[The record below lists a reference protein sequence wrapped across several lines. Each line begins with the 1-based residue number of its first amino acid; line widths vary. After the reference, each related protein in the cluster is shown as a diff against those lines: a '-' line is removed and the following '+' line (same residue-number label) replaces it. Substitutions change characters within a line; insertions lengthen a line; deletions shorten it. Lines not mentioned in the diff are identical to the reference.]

1 MTNLLETPVRR
12 RSVLHGAAALLACG
26 FLPTRL
32 SAAVAAA
39 VDDYGVYTWTA
50 CVINCG
56 NRCPL
61 RVFSKEGKVIR
72 IETDNTIPDACSPR
86 QIRACLKGRSMRQR
100 LYSPE
105 RLKFPMKRVGKR
117 GEGKFER
124 ITWDQ
129 ALDEISARLKDT
141 IKKHTNESILL
152 MHGSGNYSLFNNRNC
167 TFRFFNLIGGNVGWY
182 SDYSAACIQNIW
194 PFMFGGFNYGAVRS
208 SNPGVGSYMSQIKNA
223 KLYVTF
229 GNNPA
234 VTRASGGG
242 QTWELAEA
250 LRLGK
255 TRMVVIDPI
264 RTDSLAGR
272 DAEWVPIR
280 PGTDAALAAGMAYVM
295 IKENLVDQ
303 AFLDKYCVGY
313 DEKTLP
319 KSAPKGSDYKSYIL
333 GNGADKT
340 PKTPEWASR
349 ITNVPVETIERLA
362 REIATTKPC
371 FISQGW
377 GPQRRMNGETQ
388 STSIAMLALL
398 TGQVGLPGTNTG
410 AREGDS
416 YGIDTGFPVG
426 KNPVKVSFPV
436 FLWPKA
442 ITDAK
447 SMTAKNSAVRGAD
460 HLTHN
465 IKFIWNTQGNTL
477 INQHGGINALRKIL
491 EDESL
496 VETIVVVDNQMTP
509 SAKFADYLLPD
520 TMNQEID
527 DLEADAYAVGDYNYL
542 VACPQAAKIEWDQR
556 PNWEIMREMA
566 KRFGVEDAYTE
577 GRTYKEWLRW
587 GYEETLKKA
596 QKLADAKKF
605 PSFDE
610 FWKQGVVKY
619 RMGDDS
625 GIVLKDFRE
634 DPVKHPL
641 PTPSGKIEIYSE
653 RLAEIARTWELP
665 KEKGQEIH
673 PIPQFIATKEMRGQ
687 GDPTEEKYPL
697 EVYGYHGAGRTHS
710 TYHNVP
716 WLRAAHPDLLMI
728 NPVDAKPRGIQ
739 TGDRVRI
746 FNDRG
751 EIEIPAFVTNRII
764 PHLVALPQGA
774 SYSPDEKGVDKGACI
789 NTLTMLD
796 ATPLAKGNP
805 SHTNLV
811 EVQKL

>member
-1 MTNLLETPVRR
+1 MSKKTLLETPVAR
-12 RSVLHGAAALLACG
+12 RSFLHASAIG
-26 FLPTRL
+26 FLAGFALTPVGR
-32 SAAVAAA
+32 AVAAA
-39 VDDYGVYTWTA
+39 VDDLETMSWTA

-56 NRCPL
+56 HRCPL
-61 RVFSKEGKVIR
+61 RCFSKNGRVIR
-72 IETDNTIPDACSPR
+72 IETDNTIPDGCTPR
-86 QIRACLKGRSMRQR
+86 QLRACLKGRSMRQR
-100 LYSPE
+100 IYSPD
-105 RLKFPMKRVGKR
+105 RLKYPMKRVGAR

-124 ITWDQ
+124 ISWDE
-129 ALDEISARLKDT
+129 ALKTVAEKLEHTVKTYGNESLYWQYCSAQQSLVNSRRAWWRLLNLMGGYLKYYGSYSTAQISASFPMT
-141 IKKHTNESILL
+141 YGGSPASYESE
-152 MHGSGNYSLFNNRNC
+152 
-167 TFRFFNLIGGNVGWY
+167 V
-182 SDYSAACIQNIW
+182 A
-194 PFMFGGFNYGAVRS
+194 
-208 SNPGVGSYMSQIKNA
+208 NA
-223 KLYVTF
+223 KLYVGF
-229 GNNPA
+229 GNNPS
-234 VTRASGGG
+234 VTRGSGAGKSY
-242 QTWELAEA
+242 QLTCA
-250 LRLGK
+250 LSGRNRPK
-255 TRMVVIDPI
+255 MIIIDPI
-264 RTDSLAGR
+264 YTDTAVGKA
-272 DAEWVPIR
+272 DEWIPIR
-280 PGTDAALAAGMAYVM
+280 PGTDAALVQAIAYEL
-295 IKENLVDQ
+295 IRNNWVDQ

-333 GNGADKT
+333 GEGADKT

-416 YGIDTGFPVG
+416 YGIDTGLPVG
-426 KNPVKVSFPV
+426 KNPVKVSFPI

-460 HLTHN
+460 HLSHN

-527 DLEADAYAVGDYNYL
+527 DLEADAYAVGDYNYI

-596 QKLADAKKF
+596 SKLADAKKF
-605 PSFDE
+605 PKFEE

-687 GDPTEEKYPL
+687 GDPTEEKFPL
-697 EVYGYHGAGRTHS
+697 ELYGYHGAGRTHS

-716 WLRAAHPDLLMI
+716 WLRAAHPDQLMI
-728 NPVDAKPRGIQ
+728 NPVDAEPRGIK
-739 TGDRVRI
+739 TGDRVRV
-746 FNDRG
+746 FNARG

-774 SYSPDEKGVDKGACI
+774 WYSPDEKGVDKGACV

>member
-1 MTNLLETPVRR
+1 MINRRDFLRSTALLG
-12 RSVLHGAAALLACG
+12 GAAG
-26 FLPTRL
+26 FTATPMSR
-32 SAAVAAA
+32 AVAAA
-39 VDDYGVYTWTA
+39 AADIESVTWSA
-50 CVINCG
+50 CSINCG
-56 NRCPL
+56 SRCLL
-61 RVFSKEGKVIR
+61 RCASKNGRVIR
-72 IETDNTIPDACSPR
+72 IETDNTGDAHAGVADGQFP
-86 QIRACLKGRSMRQR
+86 QVRACHRGRSIRQR

-124 ITWDQ
+124 ISWDQ

-194 PFMFGGFNYGAVRS
+194 PYMFGGFNYGAVRS

-242 QTWELAEA
+242 QTWELGEA

-255 TRMVVIDPI
+255 ARMVVIDPI
-264 RTDSLAGR
+264 RTDTLAGR

-295 IKENLVDQ
+295 IRENLVDQ

-333 GNGADKT
+333 GEGADKT

-416 YGIDTGFPVG
+416 YGIDTGLPVG
-426 KNPVKVSFPV
+426 KNPVKVSFPI

-460 HLTHN
+460 HLSHN

-527 DLEADAYAVGDYNYL
+527 DLEADAYAVGDYNYI
-542 VACPQAAKIEWDQR
+542 VACPQAAKIEWEQR
-556 PNWEIMREMA
+556 QNWEIMREMA

-587 GYEETLKKA
+587 GYEKTLKKA
-596 QKLADAKKF
+596 SKLDDAKKF
-605 PSFDE
+605 PKFEE

-687 GDPTEEKYPL
+687 GDPTEEKFPL
-697 EVYGYHGAGRTHS
+697 ELYGYHGAGRTHS

-716 WLRAAHPDLLMI
+716 WLRAAHPDQLMI
-728 NPVDAKPRGIQ
+728 NPVDAEPRGIK
-739 TGDRVRI
+739 TGDRVRV
-746 FNDRG
+746 FNARG

-774 SYSPDEKGVDKGACI
+774 WYSPDEKGVDKGACV

>member
-1 MTNLLETPVRR
+1 MINRRDFLRSTALLG
-12 RSVLHGAAALLACG
+12 GAAG
-26 FLPTRL
+26 FTATPMSR
-32 SAAVAAA
+32 AVAAA
-39 VDDYGVYTWTA
+39 AADIESVTWSV
-50 CVINCG
+50 CSINCG
-56 NRCPL
+56 SRCLL
-61 RVFSKEGKVIR
+61 RCASKNGRVIR
-72 IETDNTIPDACSPR
+72 IETDNTGDAHAGVADGQFP
-86 QIRACLKGRSMRQR
+86 QVRACHRGRSIRQR

-124 ITWDQ
+124 ISWDQ

-194 PFMFGGFNYGAVRS
+194 PYMFGGFNYGAVRS

-242 QTWELAEA
+242 QTWELGEA

-255 TRMVVIDPI
+255 ARMVVIDPI
-264 RTDSLAGR
+264 RTDTLAGR

-295 IKENLVDQ
+295 IRENLVDQ

-333 GNGADKT
+333 GEGADKT

-416 YGIDTGFPVG
+416 YGIDTGLPVG
-426 KNPVKVSFPV
+426 KNPVKVSFPI

-460 HLTHN
+460 HLSHN

-527 DLEADAYAVGDYNYL
+527 DLEADAYAVGDYNYI
-542 VACPQAAKIEWDQR
+542 VACPQAAKIEWEQR
-556 PNWEIMREMA
+556 QNWEIMREMA

-596 QKLADAKKF
+596 SKLDDAKKF
-605 PSFDE
+605 PKFEE

-687 GDPTEEKYPL
+687 GDPTEEKFPL
-697 EVYGYHGAGRTHS
+697 ELYGYHGAGRTHS

-716 WLRAAHPDLLMI
+716 WLRAAHPDQLMI
-728 NPVDAKPRGIQ
+728 NPVDAEPRGIK
-739 TGDRVRI
+739 TGDRVRV
-746 FNDRG
+746 FNARG

-774 SYSPDEKGVDKGACI
+774 WYSPDEKGVDKGACV

>member
-1 MTNLLETPVRR
+1 MINRRDFLRSTALLG
-12 RSVLHGAAALLACG
+12 GAAG
-26 FLPTRL
+26 FTATPMSR
-32 SAAVAAA
+32 AVAAA
-39 VDDYGVYTWTA
+39 AADIESVTWSV
-50 CVINCG
+50 CSINCG
-56 NRCPL
+56 SRCLL
-61 RVFSKEGKVIR
+61 RCVSKNGRVIR
-72 IETDNTIPDACSPR
+72 IETDNTGDAQAGVAEGQFP
-86 QIRACLKGRSMRQR
+86 QVRACHRGRSIRQR

-124 ITWDQ
+124 ISWDQ

-208 SNPGVGSYMSQIKNA
+208 NNPGVGSYMSQIKNA

-242 QTWELAEA
+242 QTWELGEA

-255 TRMVVIDPI
+255 ARMVVIDPI
-264 RTDSLAGR
+264 RTDTLAGR

-295 IKENLVDQ
+295 IRENLVDQ

-333 GNGADKT
+333 GEGADKT

-416 YGIDTGFPVG
+416 YGIDTGLPVG
-426 KNPVKVSFPV
+426 KNPVKVSFPI

-460 HLTHN
+460 HLSHN

-527 DLEADAYAVGDYNYL
+527 DLEADAYAVGDYNYI
-542 VACPQAAKIEWDQR
+542 VACPQAAKIEWEQR
-556 PNWEIMREMA
+556 QNWEIMREMA

-596 QKLADAKKF
+596 SKLADAKKF
-605 PSFDE
+605 PKFE
-610 FWKQGVVKY
+610 VFWKQGVVKY

-625 GIVLKDFRE
+625 GIVLKDFRG
-634 DPVKHPL
+634 DPLKHPL

-687 GDPTEEKYPL
+687 GDPTEEKFPL
-697 EVYGYHGAGRTHS
+697 ELYGYHGAGRTHS
-710 TYHNVP
+710 TYHNVL
-716 WLRAAHPDLLMI
+716 WLRAAHPDQLMI
-728 NPVDAKPRGIQ
+728 NPVDAEPRGIK
-739 TGDRVRI
+739 TGDRVRV
-746 FNDRG
+746 FNARG

-774 SYSPDEKGVDKGACI
+774 WYSPDEKGVDKGACV

>member
-1 MTNLLETPVRR
+1 MSKKTLLETPVAR
-12 RSVLHGAAALLACG
+12 RSFLHASAIG
-26 FLPTRL
+26 FLAGFALTPVGR
-32 SAAVAAA
+32 AVAAA
-39 VDDYGVYTWTA
+39 VDDLETMSWTA

-56 NRCPL
+56 HRCPL
-61 RVFSKEGKVIR
+61 RCFSKNGRVIR
-72 IETDNTIPDACSPR
+72 IETDNTIPDGCTPR
-86 QIRACLKGRSMRQR
+86 QLRACLKGRSMRQR
-100 LYSPE
+100 IYSPD
-105 RLKFPMKRVGKR
+105 RLKYPMKRVGAR

-124 ITWDQ
+124 ISWDE
-129 ALDEISARLKDT
+129 ALKTVAEKLEHTVKTYGNESLYWQYCSAQQSLVNSRRAWWRLLNLMGGYLKYYGSYSTAQISASFPMT
-141 IKKHTNESILL
+141 YGGSPASYESE
-152 MHGSGNYSLFNNRNC
+152 
-167 TFRFFNLIGGNVGWY
+167 V
-182 SDYSAACIQNIW
+182 A
-194 PFMFGGFNYGAVRS
+194 
-208 SNPGVGSYMSQIKNA
+208 NA
-223 KLYVTF
+223 KLYVGF
-229 GNNPA
+229 GNNPS
-234 VTRASGGG
+234 VTRGSGAGKSY
-242 QTWELAEA
+242 QLTCA
-250 LRLGK
+250 LSGRNRPK
-255 TRMVVIDPI
+255 MIIIDPI
-264 RTDSLAGR
+264 YTDTVVGKA
-272 DAEWVPIR
+272 DEWIPIR
-280 PGTDAALAAGMAYVM
+280 PGTDAALVQAIAYEL
-295 IKENLVDQ
+295 IRNNWVDQ

-319 KSAPKGSDYKSYIL
+319 KSAPKGADYKSYIL
-333 GNGADKT
+333 GNGPDKT

-416 YGIDTGFPVG
+416 YGIDTGLPVG
-426 KNPVKVSFPV
+426 KNPVKVSFPI

-460 HLTHN
+460 HLSHN

-527 DLEADAYAVGDYNYL
+527 DLEADAYAVGDYNYI
-542 VACPQAAKIEWDQR
+542 VACPQAAKIEWEQR
-556 PNWEIMREMA
+556 QNWEIMREMA

-596 QKLADAKKF
+596 SKLADAKKF
-605 PSFDE
+605 PKFEE

-641 PTPSGKIEIYSE
+641 PTPSAKIEIYSE

-687 GDPTEEKYPL
+687 GDPTEEKFPL
-697 EVYGYHGAGRTHS
+697 ELYGYHGAGRTHS

-716 WLRAAHPDLLMI
+716 WLRAAHPDQLMI
-728 NPVDAKPRGIQ
+728 NPVDAEPRGIK
-739 TGDRVRI
+739 TGDRVRV
-746 FNDRG
+746 FNGRG

-774 SYSPDEKGVDKGACI
+774 WYSPDEKGVDKGACV

>member
-1 MTNLLETPVRR
+1 MINRRDFLRSTALLG
-12 RSVLHGAAALLACG
+12 GAAG
-26 FLPTRL
+26 FTATPMSR
-32 SAAVAAA
+32 AVAAA
-39 VDDYGVYTWTA
+39 AADIESVTWSV
-50 CVINCG
+50 CSINCG
-56 NRCPL
+56 SRCLL
-61 RVFSKEGKVIR
+61 RCVSKNGRVIR
-72 IETDNTIPDACSPR
+72 IETDNTGDAQAGVAEGQFP
-86 QIRACLKGRSMRQR
+86 QVRACHRGRSIRQR

-124 ITWDQ
+124 ISWDQ

-208 SNPGVGSYMSQIKNA
+208 NNPGVGSYMSQIKNA

-242 QTWELAEA
+242 QTWELGEA

-255 TRMVVIDPI
+255 ARMVVIDPI
-264 RTDSLAGR
+264 RTDTLAGR

-295 IKENLVDQ
+295 IRENLVDQ

-333 GNGADKT
+333 GEGADKT

-460 HLTHN
+460 HLSHN

-527 DLEADAYAVGDYNYL
+527 DLEADAYAVGDYNYI
-542 VACPQAAKIEWDQR
+542 VACPQAAKIEWEQR
-556 PNWEIMREMA
+556 QNWEIMREMA

-687 GDPTEEKYPL
+687 GDPTEEKFPL
-697 EVYGYHGAGRTHS
+697 ELYGYHGAGRTHS

-716 WLRAAHPDLLMI
+716 WLRAAHPDQLMI
-728 NPVDAKPRGIQ
+728 NPVDAEPRGIK
-739 TGDRVRI
+739 TGDRVRV
-746 FNDRG
+746 FNARG

-774 SYSPDEKGVDKGACI
+774 WYSPDEKGVDKGACV

>member
-1 MTNLLETPVRR
+1 MSKQNLLETPVTR
-12 RSVLHGAAALLACG
+12 RSFLHASAIG
-26 FLPTRL
+26 FLAGFALTPVGR
-32 SAAVAAA
+32 AVAAA
-39 VDDYGVYTWTA
+39 VDDLETMSWTA

-56 NRCPL
+56 HRCPL
-61 RVFSKEGKVIR
+61 RCFSKNGRVIR
-72 IETDNTIPDACSPR
+72 IETDNTIPDGCTPR
-86 QIRACLKGRSMRQR
+86 QLRACLKGRSMRQR
-100 LYSPE
+100 IYSPD
-105 RLKFPMKRVGKR
+105 RLKYPMKRVGAR

-124 ITWDQ
+124 ISWDE
-129 ALDEISARLKDT
+129 ALKTVAEKLEYTVKTYGNESLYWQYCSAQQSLVNSRRAWWRLLNLMGGYLKYYGSYSTAQISASFPMT
-141 IKKHTNESILL
+141 YGGSPASYESE
-152 MHGSGNYSLFNNRNC
+152 
-167 TFRFFNLIGGNVGWY
+167 V
-182 SDYSAACIQNIW
+182 A
-194 PFMFGGFNYGAVRS
+194 
-208 SNPGVGSYMSQIKNA
+208 NA
-223 KLYVTF
+223 KLYVGF
-229 GNNPA
+229 GNNPS
-234 VTRASGGG
+234 VTRGSGAGKSY
-242 QTWELAEA
+242 QLTCA
-250 LRLGK
+250 LSGRNRPK
-255 TRMVVIDPI
+255 MIIIDPI
-264 RTDSLAGR
+264 YTDTAVGKA
-272 DAEWVPIR
+272 DEWIPIR
-280 PGTDAALAAGMAYVM
+280 PGTDAALVQAIAYEL
-295 IKENLVDQ
+295 IRNNWVDQ

-333 GNGADKT
+333 GEGADKT

-416 YGIDTGFPVG
+416 YGIDTGLPVG
-426 KNPVKVSFPV
+426 KNPVKVSFPI

-460 HLTHN
+460 HLSHN

-527 DLEADAYAVGDYNYL
+527 DLEADAYAVGDYNYI
-542 VACPQAAKIEWDQR
+542 VACPQAAKIEWEQR
-556 PNWEIMREMA
+556 QNWEIMREMA

-596 QKLADAKKF
+596 SKLADAKKF
-605 PSFDE
+605 PKFEE

-641 PTPSGKIEIYSE
+641 PTPSAKIEIYSE

-687 GDPTEEKYPL
+687 GDPTEEKFPL
-697 EVYGYHGAGRTHS
+697 ELYGYHGAGRTHS

-716 WLRAAHPDLLMI
+716 WLRAAHPDQLMI
-728 NPVDAKPRGIQ
+728 NPVDAEPRGIK
-739 TGDRVRI
+739 TGDRVRV
-746 FNDRG
+746 FNARG

-774 SYSPDEKGVDKGACI
+774 WYSPDEKGVDKGACV

>member
-1 MTNLLETPVRR
+1 MITR
-12 RSVLHGAAALLACG
+12 RSFLRSSALLGSAAG
-26 FLPTRL
+26 FTATPMSR
-32 SAAVAAA
+32 AVAAA
-39 VDDYGVYTWTA
+39 AADIESVTWSA
-50 CVINCG
+50 CSINCG
-56 NRCPL
+56 SRCLL
-61 RVFSKEGKVIR
+61 RCVSKNGRVIR
-72 IETDNTIPDACSPR
+72 IETDNTGDAQAGVAEGQFP
-86 QIRACLKGRSMRQR
+86 QVRACHRGRSIRQR

-124 ITWDQ
+124 ISWDQ

-208 SNPGVGSYMSQIKNA
+208 NNPGVGSYMSQIKNA

-242 QTWELAEA
+242 QTWELGEA

-255 TRMVVIDPI
+255 ARMVVIDPI
-264 RTDSLAGR
+264 RTDTLAGR

-295 IKENLVDQ
+295 IRENLVDQ

-333 GNGADKT
+333 GEGADKT

-416 YGIDTGFPVG
+416 YGIDTGLPVG
-426 KNPVKVSFPV
+426 KNPVKVSFPI

-460 HLTHN
+460 HLSHN

-527 DLEADAYAVGDYNYL
+527 DLEADAYAVGDYNYI
-542 VACPQAAKIEWDQR
+542 VACPQAAKIEWEQR
-556 PNWEIMREMA
+556 QNWEIMREMA

-596 QKLADAKKF
+596 SKLADAKKF
-605 PSFDE
+605 PKFEE

-673 PIPQFIATKEMRGQ
+673 PIPQFIATKEMHGQ

-697 EVYGYHGAGRTHS
+697 ELYGYHGAGRTHS

-716 WLRAAHPDLLMI
+716 WLRAAHPDQLMI
-728 NPVDAKPRGIQ
+728 NPVDAESRGIK
-739 TGDRVRI
+739 TGDRVRV
-746 FNDRG
+746 FNGRG

-774 SYSPDEKGVDKGACI
+774 WYSPDEKGVDKGACV

>member
-1 MTNLLETPVRR
+1 MINRRDFLRSTALLG
-12 RSVLHGAAALLACG
+12 GAAG
-26 FLPTRL
+26 FTATPMSR
-32 SAAVAAA
+32 AVAAA
-39 VDDYGVYTWTA
+39 AADIESVTWSA
-50 CVINCG
+50 CSINCG
-56 NRCPL
+56 SRCLL
-61 RVFSKEGKVIR
+61 RCVSKNGRVIR
-72 IETDNTIPDACSPR
+72 IETDNTGDAQAGVADGKFP
-86 QIRACLKGRSMRQR
+86 QVRACHRGRAIRQR

-105 RLKFPMKRVGKR
+105 RLKFPMKRTGKR

-124 ITWDQ
+124 ISWDQ

-242 QTWELAEA
+242 QTWELGEA

-255 TRMVVIDPI
+255 ARMVVIDPI
-264 RTDSLAGR
+264 RTDTLAGR

-295 IKENLVDQ
+295 IRENLVDQ

-333 GNGADKT
+333 GEGADKT

-416 YGIDTGFPVG
+416 YGIDTGLPVG
-426 KNPVKVSFPV
+426 KNPVKVSFPI

-460 HLTHN
+460 HLSHN

-527 DLEADAYAVGDYNYL
+527 DLEADAYAVGDYNYI
-542 VACPQAAKIEWDQR
+542 VACPQAAKIEWEQR
-556 PNWEIMREMA
+556 QNWEIMREMA

-687 GDPTEEKYPL
+687 GDPTEEKFPL
-697 EVYGYHGAGRTHS
+697 ELYGYHGAGRTHS

-716 WLRAAHPDLLMI
+716 WLRAAHPDQLMI
-728 NPVDAKPRGIQ
+728 NPVDAESRGIK
-739 TGDRVRI
+739 TGDRVRV
-746 FNDRG
+746 FNGRG

-774 SYSPDEKGVDKGACI
+774 WYSPDEKGVDKGACV